1 MDGDNGQG
9 LGRGHGAAAFLVA
22 TQPAGEL
29 VLMKAKR
36 LPTHF
41 SEDLQVPATAASV
54 FVCVYTLFWLHE

>member
-9 LGRGHGAAAFLVA
+9 LGKGHGAAAFLVA

-29 VLMKAKR
+29 VLLKAKR

-41 SEDLQVPATAASV
+41 SEDLQVPANAASV
-54 FVCVYTLFWLHE
+54 LVCVYTRFRLHE